1 MKKVII
7 IGATSGIGKELAL
20 LYLKTGNKVGI
31 TGRREELLKEIQ
43 QQFPALVEIETFDVT
58 GTDNIHHLESLI
70 SKLGGMDLFVYNSG
84 YIFLL
89 FSVASL

>member
-43 QQFPALVEIETFDVT
+43 QQFP
-58 GTDNIHHLESLI
+58 
-70 SKLGGMDLFVYNSG
+70 
-84 YIFLL
+84 
-89 FSVASL
+89 